1 MNGLTGK
8 KMQNIFKA
16 LVPESVRN
24 EARCLV
30 EYCCFR
36 FLSRDN
42 SDVHPSLKVYK
53 CSLFKFMLSLVFKIN
68 GRIIPE
74 LVCLQEC
81 IYACCLLKSIKL
93 KRGTNQQLYLTS
105 ILHLLLESQPASS
118 LQFLILLL
126 DFNSAFVNCDLI

>member
-1 MNGLTGK
+1 
-8 KMQNIFKA
+8 MQNIFKA

-53 CSLFKFMLSLVFKIN
+53 RTLFKFMLSLVFKIN
-68 GRIIPE
+68 GHHI
-74 LVCLQEC
+74 
-81 IYACCLLKSIKL
+81 CLLLVKVHLTEKGNKSTI
-93 KRGTNQQLYLTS
+93 
-105 ILHLLLESQPASS
+105 ILDLHSS
-118 LQFLILLL
+118 PPIGKSACFLSTVL
-126 DFNSAFVNCDLI
+126 DPTPRF